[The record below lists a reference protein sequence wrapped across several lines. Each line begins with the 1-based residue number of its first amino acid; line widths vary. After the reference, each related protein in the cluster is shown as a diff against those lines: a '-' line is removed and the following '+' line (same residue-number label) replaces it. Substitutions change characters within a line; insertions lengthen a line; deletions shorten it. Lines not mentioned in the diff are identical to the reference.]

1 MAAGHYGEHGP
12 RAQRLVGLEAKHVTE
27 LVPIPRQSTEEC
39 ALDPAFKQRLVWS
52 KTALVSGQ
60 CFFVIHD
67 CMSRQFN
74 NQNLHGKNKPK

>member
-52 KTALVSGQ
+52 
-60 CFFVIHD
+60 
-67 CMSRQFN
+67 
-74 NQNLHGKNKPK
+74 